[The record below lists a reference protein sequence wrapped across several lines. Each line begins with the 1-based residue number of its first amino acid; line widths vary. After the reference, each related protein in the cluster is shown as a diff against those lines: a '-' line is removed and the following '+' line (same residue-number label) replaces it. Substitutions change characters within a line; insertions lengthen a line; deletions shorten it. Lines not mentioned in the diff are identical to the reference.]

1 MEDASVVSGL
11 VKRRVIL
18 SGEIA
23 HLQAQLKQMLLDLNT
38 LDAAIRI
45 FDEDFPIESLK
56 PRNVRPYVE
65 WKTRGELIRL
75 IFTILRDAPAPI
87 SARDIALQIMAHKHL
102 DTSRVKAVQL
112 MRRRVGGALR
122 KKRRSGHVRCQEA
135 IGEPLMWELA
145 T

>member
-1 MEDASVVSGL
+1 MEDSSVVTGL
-11 VKRRVIL
+11 AKRRAIL

-23 HLQAQLKQMLLDLNT
+23 HVQAKLKQMLLDLNT

-45 FDEDFPIESLK
+45 FDEAFPIESLK
-56 PRNVRPYVE
+56 PKAVRPDVE

-75 IFTILRDAPAPI
+75 IFTILRDAPGPI
-87 SARDIALQIMAHKHL
+87 TARDIALQIMAHKHM
-102 DTSRVKAVQL
+102 DASRVKAVLL
-112 MRRRVGGALR
+112 MRRRVGSALR

-135 IGEPLMWELA
+135 IGQPLMWELA